1 METLEEK
8 YQQSLDWI
16 YSWVDF
22 SMKRHVDDTHRFFKL
37 DRMNKMM
44 DLLGNPHQCF
54 PSVHVAGT
62 KGKGSTSSFIASAV
76 QAAGYKVGLYTSP
89 HLVEFQERITING
102 QWISKEDLVALTDEL
117 RPLTEVVK
125 DATTFELTTALA
137 FLYFQQQKVDLA
149 VLEVGLGGR
158 LDATNVVNPLVSVIT
173 PISYDH
179 MAVLGST
186 LTEIS
191 YEKGGI
197 IKPGRP
203 VVIAPQHEEA
213 MTQLVKL
220 ATERKA
226 PYTQVENSFSYHEV
240 SHSLANQKIQVV
252 RTDNPN
258 AREPESLAREELN
271 LNLPLLGWH
280 QMDNAVTALAALD
293 EIKRAGF
300 KLNRRAVQRGFSQVV
315 WPARFELLRR
325 KPPVVIDSAHNG
337 DSMQRLVE
345 TLDEYFPGKE
355 FILIFGASTDK
366 EIEAMLKVIIP
377 RVEMVVT
384 SQSIHPRAA
393 DAEALKNLIEP
404 HGKPVIAF
412 QRMEEALPEALK
424 LAGKQKGIIVT
435 GSIFLA
441 AAARVV
447 WSEIKPNNFTKKHRN
462 DYAPRL
468 FFARP

>member
-37 DRMNKMM
+37 DRMNKLME
-44 DLLGNPHQCF
+44 LLGNPHESF

-62 KGKGSTSSFIASAV
+62 KGKGSTSSFIATAL

-89 HLVEFQERITING
+89 HLVDFRERIIING
-102 QWISKEDLVALTDEL
+102 QWISQEDLVSLTDEL
-117 RPLTEVVK
+117 RPLTEIVK
-125 DATTFELTTALA
+125 DTTTFELTTALA
-137 FLYFQQQKVDLA
+137 FLYFKQQKIDLA

-158 LDATNVVNPLVSVIT
+158 LDATNVVNPIVSVIT

-179 MAVLGST
+179 MAVLGNT
-186 LTEIS
+186 LTEIA

-203 VVIAPQHEEA
+203 VVIAPQVDEA
-213 MTQLVKL
+213 MIELVHL
-220 ATERKA
+220 ATERNS
-226 PYTQVENSFSYHEV
+226 PYTQVEKAFDYHEV
-240 SHSLANQKIQVV
+240 SHSLSTQKIQVL
-252 RTDNPN
+252 RTDAPTLTK
-258 AREPESLAREELN
+258 RDSLARKELE
-271 LNLPLLGWH
+271 LSLPLLGHH
-280 QMDNAVTALAALD
+280 QMENAVTALAALD
-293 EIKRAGF
+293 ELKQAGF
-300 KLNRRAVQRGFSQVV
+300 KISRRAVQRGFRQVF

-337 DSMQRLVE
+337 DSMERLVE

-355 FILIFGASTDK
+355 FILIYGASADK
-366 EIEAMLKVIIP
+366 ELDTMLKTVIA
-377 RVEMVVT
+377 RVEMVVAT
-384 SQSIHPRAA
+384 QSIHPRAA
-393 DAEALKNLIEP
+393 DSEELKKLIELY
-404 HGKPVIAF
+404 GKPVISF
-412 QRMEEALPEALK
+412 HRMEEALPEALR

-435 GSIFLA
+435 GSIFIA

-447 WSEIKPNNFTKKHRN
+447 WAEMEAQKQIQETQEQN
-462 DYAPRL
+462 DPR
-468 FFARP
+468 